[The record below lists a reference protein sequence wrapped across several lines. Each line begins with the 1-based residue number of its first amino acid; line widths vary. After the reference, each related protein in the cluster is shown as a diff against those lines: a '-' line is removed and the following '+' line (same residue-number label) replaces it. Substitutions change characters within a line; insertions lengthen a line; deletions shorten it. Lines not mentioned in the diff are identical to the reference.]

1 MLTLFADA
9 GPVPAVG
16 GALIALFLDAL
27 GLGMI
32 LTAVVVRFL
41 ERQNV
46 WTIRLLTFIGAMPVT
61 YVYGAYVIHY
71 QFSIASLAHVTALAT
86 AVILIVDQLI
96 AEQRKLVASL
106 LNQD

>member
-1 MLTLFADA
+1 MWTLFADA

-16 GALIALFLDAL
+16 EALIALLLDAL

-41 ERQNV
+41 ERRNV
-46 WTIRLLTFIGAMPVT
+46 WTTRLLALIGAVPVT
-61 YVYGAYVIHY
+61 YVYSAYVIHY
-71 QFSIASLAHVTALAT
+71 QFSIASLAHITALAT
-86 AVILIVDQLI
+86 VVIIFIDQLI
-96 AEQRKLVASL
+96 AEQRKLSAWL